1 MTNISSRNRAAG
13 IKLVADFEGFRSQAY
28 LCPAGVWTIGHG
40 FTKGVKRGDTITLE
54 DSLARL
60 EKEYL
65 DFESAVLRLVKV
77 PLTDNQLAALTSFA
91 FNVGTGALGSS
102 TLLRLLNQGQ
112 YEDAAKQFARWNK
125 AGGKTLSGLVR
136 RRAAEAALFRK

>member
-1 MTNISSRNRAAG
+1 MTNTSRNRAAG

-65 DFESAVLRLVKV
+65 EFESAVLRLVKV

-112 YEDAAKQFARWNK
+112 YEDAAKQFARWTK

-136 RRAAEAALFRK
+136 RRAAETALFRK

>member
-1 MTNISSRNRAAG
+1 MTNTSRNRAAG

-65 DFESAVLRLVKV
+65 GFESAVLRLVKV

-112 YEDAAKQFARWNK
+112 YEDAAKQFARWTK

-136 RRAAEAALFRK
+136 RRAAETALFRK

>member
-1 MTNISSRNRAAG
+1 MTNTSRNRAAG

-40 FTKGVKRGDTITLE
+40 FTKGVKRGDTITLA
-54 DSLARL
+54 DSLKRL
-60 EKEYL
+60 EQEYIG
-65 DFESAVLRLVKV
+65 FESAVLRLVKV

-102 TLLRLLNQGQ
+102 TLLRLLNAGQ

-125 AGGKTLSGLVR
+125 AGGKALSGLVR
-136 RRAAEAALFRK
+136 RRAAEAALFRRP